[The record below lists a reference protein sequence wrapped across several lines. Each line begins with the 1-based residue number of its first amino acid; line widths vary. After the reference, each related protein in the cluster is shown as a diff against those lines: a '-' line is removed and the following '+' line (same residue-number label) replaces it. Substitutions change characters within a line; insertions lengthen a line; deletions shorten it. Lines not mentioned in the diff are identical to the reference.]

1 MPQPPNDKATTRSR
15 FVNDRCTLGN
25 HRRREESSA
34 AVACLMRAPELVKAK
49 TVCAYVSFGTEP
61 DTAGLIEGL
70 AGRGV
75 TVLLPVLLA
84 DRDLDWARYEPGRA
98 LEPGRLGLREPG
110 GERLGVN
117 AVCDA
122 DVMIVPA
129 LAVSADGQRLGRG
142 GGSYDRVLARLGDA
156 VADAATSTGADAR
169 AHVDTNTGADD
180 QRRKHRPWVCALL
193 FDHELNAEFPVEPH
207 DRPVDAACSASGIVR
222 FSPSW

>member
-1 MPQPPNDKATTRSR
+1 MPHAPNDKATARSR

-25 HRRREESSA
+25 HERCEASSA

-61 DTAGLIEGL
+61 ETGRLIEGL

-84 DRDLDWARYEPGRA
+84 DRDLDWARYEPGRE
-98 LEPGRLGLREPG
+98 LESGRLGLREPG
-110 GERLGVN
+110 GERLGVD

-129 LAVSADGQRLGRG
+129 LAVSPSGQRLGRG
-142 GGSYDRVLARLGDA
+142 GGSYDRVIARLGDA
-156 VADAATSTGADAR
+156 DADSGTE
-169 AHVDTNTGADD
+169 
-180 QRRKHRPWVCALL
+180 RRERKDHRPWVCALL
-193 FDHELNAEFPVEPH
+193 FDHELDAQFPVEPH
-207 DRPVDAACSASGIVR
+207 DRPVDAACSASGVVR
-222 FSPSW
+222 FSRSG

>member
-1 MPQPPNDKATTRSR
+1 MPQPPNDKATARSR

-25 HRRREESSA
+25 HERREASSA

-61 DTAGLIEGL
+61 DTGGLIEGL

-75 TVLLPVLLA
+75 TVLLPVLRA
-84 DRDLDWARYEPGRA
+84 DRDLDWARYEPGR
-98 LEPGRLGLREPG
+98 EFESGRLELRQPG
-110 GERLGVN
+110 GERLGVD
-117 AVCDA
+117 AVRGA

-156 VADAATSTGADAR
+156 GEGVGRGHLGTHRGP
-169 AHVDTNTGADD
+169 
-180 QRRKHRPWVCALL
+180 RPWVCALL
-193 FDHELNAEFPVEPH
+193 YDHELGAEFPVEPH
-207 DRPVDAACSASGIVR
+207 DRPVDAACSAAGLVR
-222 FSPSW
+222 FSRSR